1 MKVMILG
8 SNGML
13 GTEISKFLRVEYDI
27 ITVARSGSDYNIDL
41 LNFNL
46 LKNIVANTKPDII
59 INCVAIVSLQK
70 CEEDYELAFKTHVEL
85 PKVLSELNVYN
96 ILISTDSVFSGIR
109 GECSEEC
116 TCTPLNSYSKT
127 KFLGEKEILAKG
139 LVLRTNI
146 YGFKAGHSGNSLYEW
161 AYKSISA
168 GLEIDGYTN
177 VKFNPVSTSQFA
189 TIVSS
194 ILFQFGAGLTGIYNI
209 GGKDIISKFEFITK
223 LNHLLGSDSGKI
235 TPKVYMNDSKLLRPL
250 DTSMSIKK
258 IEACNI
264 EMPNFL
270 DGIESVF
277 NKSCLEVI

>member
-1 MKVMILG
+1 MILG

-13 GTEISKFLRVEYDI
+13 GTEISKLLRVEYDI

-85 PKVLSELNVYN
+85 PKVLSELDVYN

-127 KFLGEKEILAKG
+127 SF
-139 LVLRTNI
+139 
-146 YGFKAGHSGNSLYEW
+146 
-161 AYKSISA
+161 
-168 GLEIDGYTN
+168 
-177 VKFNPVSTSQFA
+177 
-189 TIVSS
+189 
-194 ILFQFGAGLTGIYNI
+194 
-209 GGKDIISKFEFITK
+209 
-223 LNHLLGSDSGKI
+223 
-235 TPKVYMNDSKLLRPL
+235 
-250 DTSMSIKK
+250 
-258 IEACNI
+258 
-264 EMPNFL
+264 
-270 DGIESVF
+270 
-277 NKSCLEVI
+277 